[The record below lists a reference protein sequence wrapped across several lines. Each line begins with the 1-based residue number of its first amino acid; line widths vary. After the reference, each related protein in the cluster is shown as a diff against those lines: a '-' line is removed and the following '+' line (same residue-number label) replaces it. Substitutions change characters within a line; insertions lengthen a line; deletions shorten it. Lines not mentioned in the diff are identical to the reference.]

1 MKTFNFHLFTLIVNN
16 MPQLS
21 LKLEFEQVLE
31 LVQQLSQEEKIK
43 LSEALEKDTLNQKLT
58 KFLKTFK
65 NDEISL
71 DMINEE
77 VETVRAEIYEKQ

>member
-1 MKTFNFHLFTLIVNN
+1 MS
-16 MPQLS
+16 QLS

-43 LSEALEKDTLNQKLT
+43 LIESLEKNTLNVKLT
-58 KFLKTFK
+58 SFLNIFK

-71 DMINEE
+71 DIINEE
-77 VETVRAEIYEKQ
+77 VETVRAEIYEKQQTL

>member
-1 MKTFNFHLFTLIVNN
+1 
-16 MPQLS
+16 MPHLS

-43 LSEALEKDTLNQKLT
+43 LSQALEKDTLNQKLT
-58 KFLKTFK
+58 EFLEVFK

-71 DMINEE
+71 DIINEE
-77 VETVRAEIYEKQ
+77 VETVRAEIYEKQQTL

>member
-1 MKTFNFHLFTLIVNN
+1 

-31 LVQQLSQEEKIK
+31 LVQQLSPEEKTK

-58 KFLKTFK
+58 NFLTAFK

-71 DMINEE
+71 DIINEE
-77 VETVRAEIYEKQ
+77 VETVRAEIYEKQQTL

>member
-1 MKTFNFHLFTLIVNN
+1 

-43 LSEALEKDTLNQKLT
+43 LSQALEKDTLNQKLT
-58 KFLKTFK
+58 EFLEVFK

-71 DMINEE
+71 DIVNEE
-77 VETVRAEIYEKQ
+77 VETVRAEIYEKQQTL

>member
-1 MKTFNFHLFTLIVNN
+1 

-43 LSEALEKDTLNQKLT
+43 LSQALEKDTLNQKLT
-58 KFLKTFK
+58 EFLEVFK

-71 DMINEE
+71 DIINEE
-77 VETVRAEIYEKQ
+77 VETVRAEIYEKQQTL

>member
-1 MKTFNFHLFTLIVNN
+1 

-58 KFLKTFK
+58 GFLKAFK

-71 DMINEE
+71 DIINEE
-77 VETVRAEIYEKQ
+77 VERVRAEIYERQ

>member
-58 KFLKTFK
+58 DFLKTFK